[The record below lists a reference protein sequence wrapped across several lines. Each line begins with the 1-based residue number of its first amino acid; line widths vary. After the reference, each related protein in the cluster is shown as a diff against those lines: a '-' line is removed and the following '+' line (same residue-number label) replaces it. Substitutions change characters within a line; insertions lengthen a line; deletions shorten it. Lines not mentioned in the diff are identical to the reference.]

1 MGSKAISAPH
11 KKTKNKDL
19 TTEQKTENRKRA
31 QKSIVVEHII
41 RRFNFF
47 SSSCGK
53 ISAKLRKLRTN
64 IFNSMWISEVAN
76 RCDSSD
82 QLK

>member
-31 QKSIVVEHII
+31 QKRIVVEHII
-41 RRFNFF
+41 RRFKFF
-47 SSSCGK
+47 LVAAERFRLNSESCEQIFLIVCVLVRWRIGAIVP
-53 ISAKLRKLRTN
+53 IS
-64 IFNSMWISEVAN
+64 
-76 RCDSSD
+76 
-82 QLK
+82 

>member
-31 QKSIVVEHII
+31 QKRIVVEHII
-41 RRFNFF
+41 RRFKFF
-47 SSSCGK
+47 LVAAERFRLNSESCEQIFLIVCGLVRWRIGAIVP
-53 ISAKLRKLRTN
+53 IS
-64 IFNSMWISEVAN
+64 
-76 RCDSSD
+76 
-82 QLK
+82 

>member
-31 QKSIVVEHII
+31 QKRIVVEHII
-41 RRFNFF
+41 RRFKFF
-47 SSSCGK
+47 LVAAERFRLNSESYEKIFLTVCGLVRWRIGAIVP
-53 ISAKLRKLRTN
+53 IS
-64 IFNSMWISEVAN
+64 
-76 RCDSSD
+76 
-82 QLK
+82 